1 MIIQN
6 HADHQMG
13 RVIDVRLL
21 EQHNKFPAAMPF
33 FHVRQRVPVV
43 SIQ

>member
-13 RVIDVRLL
+13 RVIGVHLL
-21 EQHNKFPAAMPF
+21 EQPDKFPAAMPF
-33 FHVRQRVPVV
+33 FHARQHVPVV